1 MCEHPLGAFAA
12 YNGIITIVSCANFVS
27 GFVTSFKVSHPVPLH
42 YIYGESKDIIDN
54 KIVKM
59 EFETASEISVISKRQ
74 LENRSSRR
82 NLNLL
87 KPIKTMLKTRSG
99 EKIKLEVEY
108 QDHKKHLNLLVK
120 KGSLRCLNDRGGT

>member
-1 MCEHPLGAFAA
+1 MWEHPLGAFAA
-12 YNGIITIVSCANFVS
+12 YKGIITIVSCANFVS

>member
-1 MCEHPLGAFAA
+1 M
-12 YNGIITIVSCANFVS
+12 
-27 GFVTSFKVSHPVPLH
+27 
-42 YIYGESKDIIDN
+42 
-54 KIVKM
+54 IVKM
-59 EFETASEISVISKRQ
+59 EFETGSEISVMSKRQ

-87 KPIKTMLKTRSG
+87 KPIKTMLKTGSG

-120 KGSLRCLNDRGGT
+120 KGGLRCLNDHGGT

>member
-12 YNGIITIVSCANFVS
+12 YNGIITIVSCAKFVS

>member
-1 MCEHPLGAFAA
+1 MWEHPLGAFAA
-12 YNGIITIVSCANFVS
+12 YKGIITIVSCANFVS

-54 KIVKM
+54 MIVKM
-59 EFETASEISVISKRQ
+59 EFETGSEISVMSKRQ
-74 LENRSSRR
+74 LENRSFRR

-108 QDHKKHLNLLVK
+108 QDHKKHMNLVVK
-120 KGSLRCLNDRGGT
+120 KEVYAV